1 LFLDCLRCAGGSERL
16 IDMQETR
23 VRQTDLGP
31 TGLTAPMQGLG
42 CMRMVDPPLPG
53 DDDPITV
60 IHRAIE
66 LGVSFLDT
74 ADLYG
79 QGRNEELVGRALRG
93 RRDDAVLATKFGA
106 VVYPDG
112 SWEYH
117 GDAGYVRDACDAS
130 LRRLGTDVIDLY
142 YMHRRDPSVPIE
154 ETVGVMAELVAAG
167 KVRHLGVSEVTAD
180 ELRAAHA
187 VHPIA
192 ALQSEW
198 SAAVRRNEDVVRV
211 CAELGIGVVPYS
223 PQGAGLLNADPA
235 TANARLADVAPER
248 VGLPEVVHEIARR
261 RGVTP
266 GQVALAWVQQQAD
279 IWGIAISPIPGTV
292 KLAHLE
298 ENVAALDLVLDADE
312 LARLTM

>member
-1 LFLDCLRCAGGSERL
+1 L

-23 VRQTDLGP
+23 VRKIDLGS
-31 TGLTAPMQGLG
+31 TGLTVPMQGLG
-42 CMRMVDPPLPG
+42 CMRMVDPPRPG
-53 DDDPITV
+53 ADDPITV
-60 IHRAIE
+60 INRALD
-66 LGVSFLDT
+66 LGAGFLDT
-74 ADLYG
+74 AELYG
-79 QGRNEELVGRALRG
+79 NGRNEELVGRALRH
-93 RRDDAVLATKFGA
+93 RRDEAVLATKFGA
-106 VVYPDG
+106 TWVDG
-112 SWEYH
+112 AVRLRA
-117 GDAGYVRDACDAS
+117 DPAYVRQACEAS
-130 LRRLGTDVIDLY
+130 LRRLGTDMIDLY

-154 ETVGVMAELVAAG
+154 ETVGAMEELVAAG

-198 SAAVRRNEDVVRV
+198 SAAIRRNEDVVRV
-211 CAELGIGVVPYS
+211 CAELGIGVVPWS
-223 PQGAGLLNADPA
+223 PQGGGLLNADPA
-235 TANARLADVAPER
+235 TANARLAEVAPER

-279 IWGIAISPIPGTV
+279 VWGVAVSPIPGTV

>member
-1 LFLDCLRCAGGSERL
+1 L
-16 IDMQETR
+16 ISVQKTR
-23 VRQTDLGP
+23 TDPIGLGP
-31 TGLTAPMQGLG
+31 TGLTVPKQGLG
-42 CMRMVDPPLPG
+42 CMRLADPPQAG
-53 DDDPITV
+53 DDDPTTL
-60 IHRAIE
+60 IHRAID
-66 LGVSFLDT
+66 LGVGFLDT

-112 SWEYH
+112 SWEYR
-117 GDAGYVRDACDAS
+117 GDAAYVRDACDAS
-130 LRRLGTDVIDLY
+130 LRRLETDVIDLY
-142 YMHRRDPSVPIE
+142 YMHRRDPDVPIE
-154 ETVGVMAELVAAG
+154 ETIGAMAELVAAG

-198 SAAVRRNEDVVRV
+198 SAAVRRNENVVSV
-211 CAELGIGVVPYS
+211 CAELGIGVVPYC
-223 PQGAGLLNADPA
+223 PQGAGLLNADVA
-235 TANARLADVAPER
+235 TANARLAEVAPER

-261 RGVTP
+261 RGVEP

-279 IWGIAISPIPGTV
+279 VWGVAISPIPGTG

-298 ENVAALDLVLDADE
+298 ENVAALDVVLDPED
-312 LARLTM
+312 LARFSGVGVIRS